1 MQRNLKSGTNFRP
14 QISIRLNTNFYSLRL
29 AKELVVL
36 LSETAIVTRISTMY
50 QTDRTGN
57 RLKPDKTKIK
67 YGDEISIENKIT
79 ANYQ

>member
-1 MQRNLKSGTNFRP
+1 M
-14 QISIRLNTNFYSLRL
+14 